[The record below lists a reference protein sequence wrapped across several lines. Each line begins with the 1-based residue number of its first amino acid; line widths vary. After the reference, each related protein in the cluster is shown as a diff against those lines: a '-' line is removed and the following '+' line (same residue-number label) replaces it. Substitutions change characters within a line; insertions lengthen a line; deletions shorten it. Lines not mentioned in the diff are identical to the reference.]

1 MKRQTGDDMTNA
13 KLIGLSSVQ
22 HFLVDGLCIC
32 SMFLLAEIYGERFG
46 AYGDRVSMGAV
57 LVYNVLA
64 FVSQPLTGM
73 MADRMIARHWLLI
86 ASSLLLTLAV
96 ACAAMIPRLM
106 AEAPNLM
113 LDGLGEGLLILVAVL
128 LGAGNSLFHVWGGKQ
143 TVVKT
148 GNDIRALGVFVST
161 GVLGLAVGLIFR
173 SWALLYG
180 LLLAYVAVGIVYVH
194 SEFVSARAGE
204 SEDTR
209 IDRGR
214 IRPPLTED
222 CSIKTQSP
230 TQEGKLPQESSCA
243 HASAYLRLFAVMALM
258 LFVCCRSFVGEVFS
272 GGMTK
277 TQELILLI
285 AVGSM
290 LGKMAGGWI
299 ARWMGIWRSLAVI
312 LAGVVVCIV
321 FSGYCEPVLLVG
333 IFLMNCT
340 MPITLYLA
348 NVLLP
353 RREGLAFGLLAAALI
368 PGYLLAVYW

>member
-1 MKRQTGDDMTNA
+1 MTNA

-73 MADRMIARHWLLI
+73 MADRMTARHWLLI

-96 ACAAMIPRLM
+96 ACASMIPTLM
-106 AEAPNLM
+106 SETPNLM
-113 LDGLGEGLLILVAVL
+113 WDGLGEGLLILVAVL
-128 LGAGNSLFHVWGGKQ
+128 LGAGNSLFHVWGGMQ
-143 TVVKT
+143 TVIKT

-161 GVLGLAVGLIFR
+161 GALGLAVGLVCR

-180 LLLAYVAVGIVYVH
+180 LLLAYVAVGIAYVH

-209 IDRGR
+209 IERGR
-214 IRPPLTED
+214 IRPPLTP
-222 CSIKTQSP
+222 P

-243 HASAYLRLFAVMALM
+243 HASAYLRLLAVVLLM
-258 LFVCCRSFVGEVFS
+258 LFVCCRSFVSEVFS
-272 GGMTK
+272 AGMTK

-299 ARWMGIWRSLAVI
+299 ARWMGVWRSLAVI

>member
-1 MKRQTGDDMTNA
+1 MTNA

-32 SMFLLAEIYGERFG
+32 CMFLLMGEYGYHFG
-46 AYGDRVSMGAV
+46 AYGDRVGMGAV

-73 MADRMIARHWLLI
+73 MADRMTARHWLLI
-86 ASSLLLTLAV
+86 ASSLLMTLAV
-96 ACAAMIPRLM
+96 ACAVMIPTLM
-106 AEAPNLM
+106 VGEPNLM
-113 LDGLGEGLLILVAVL
+113 WNGLGECLLILVAVL

-143 TVVKT
+143 VVIKT

-161 GVLGLAVGLIFR
+161 GVLGLAIGLICR
-173 SWALLYG
+173 SWMLLYG
-180 LLLAYVAVGIVYVH
+180 MLLAYVGLAIVYMR
-194 SEFVSARAGE
+194 SEFVGAGA
-204 SEDTR
+204 
-209 IDRGR
+209 RGR
-214 IRPPLTED
+214 
-222 CSIKTQSP
+222 
-230 TQEGKLPQESSCA
+230 EGERIAQAQDVIS
-243 HASAYLRLFAVMALM
+243 YLRTPAPPYPRYLICLFVLALM
-258 LFVCCRSFVGEVFS
+258 LFVGCRSFVSEVFS

-277 TQELILLI
+277 SQEMVLLI

-299 ARWMGIWRSLAVI
+299 ARWMGVWRSLAFVV
-312 LAGVVVCIV
+312 AGVVLCFI
-321 FSGYCEPVLLVG
+321 FNGCYEPMLLVG
-333 IFLMNCT
+333 IFLINCT

-353 RREGLAFGLLAAALI
+353 GREGLAFGLLAAALI

>member
-1 MKRQTGDDMTNA
+1 MTNA

-73 MADRMIARHWLLI
+73 MADRMTARHWLLI
-86 ASSLLLTLAV
+86 ASSLLMTLAV
-96 ACAAMIPRLM
+96 ACASMIPTLM
-106 AEAPNLM
+106 AREPNLM
-113 LDGLGEGLLILVAVL
+113 LEGLGEGLLILVAVL

-143 TVVKT
+143 VVIKT
-148 GNDIRALGVFVST
+148 DNDIRALGVFVST
-161 GVLGLAVGLIFR
+161 GVLGLAVGLICR

-180 LLLAYVAVGIVYVH
+180 LLLAYVAAAIVYLRSDGLSRSVF
-194 SEFVSARAGE
+194 SRSVFSRNEEGGMRKENTSAADTILLGNLVPPSSFFFPRAW
-204 SEDTR
+204 
-209 IDRGR
+209 
-214 IRPPLTED
+214 L
-222 CSIKTQSP
+222 
-230 TQEGKLPQESSCA
+230 L
-243 HASAYLRLFAVMALM
+243 ALM
-258 LFVCCRSFVGEVFS
+258 LFVCCRSFVSEMFS
-272 GGMTK
+272 GGITK

-299 ARWMGIWRSLAVI
+299 ARWMGVWRSLAVI
-312 LAGVVVCIV
+312 LAGVAACII

-368 PGYLLAVYW
+368 PGYLLAVY